1 MRSVLSRSSPTLHLT
16 WPPTDPQRSVYASA
30 VSRLC
35 ALCGRA
41 KSKLL
46 SVDSNILRP
55 GIRDSTFLSCFPK
68 CLLHKRFPFYVLAFS
83 RAPTHSKRTVWT
95 YLPQNIGSY
104 FGYRHISRDVAITE
118 GAAREDGKST
128 DLRRCRRWPDA
139 GDSRLWRQRCVG
151 GAASAHP
158 RPGPSRS
165 RRASGTRHTW
175 TRCSRLGPGH
185 TWTWRSGPG
194 RTRTRRALLPLEALA
209 RWLGGV
215 VAGWQHRPSQV
226 DPPMVVEVLQGNTIH
241 NHYVTVTK

>member
-68 CLLHKRFPFYVLAFS
+68 CLLHKRFSFYVLAFS

-139 GDSRLWRQRCVG
+139 GILG
-151 GAASAHP
+151 FGASVASAEP
-158 RPGPSRS
+158 PPPIPVPGLPGPGGPPGPGIPGPGVPGPSP
-165 RRASGTRHTW
+165 GIP
-175 TRCSRLGPGH
+175 GPGVP
-185 TWTWRSGPG
+185 GPG
-194 RTRTRRALLPLEALA
+194 GP
-209 RWLGGV
+209 GPDGPFF
-215 VAGWQHRPSQV
+215 H
-226 DPPMVVEVLQGNTIH
+226 
-241 NHYVTVTK
+241 

>member
-1 MRSVLSRSSPTLHLT
+1 M
-16 WPPTDPQRSVYASA
+16 
-30 VSRLC
+30 SRLC

-83 RAPTHSKRTVWT
+83 RAHTHSKRTVWT

-128 DLRRCRRWPDA
+128 VK
-139 GDSRLWRQRCVG
+139 SRD
-151 GAASAHP
+151 
-158 RPGPSRS
+158 
-165 RRASGTRHTW
+165 
-175 TRCSRLGPGH
+175 
-185 TWTWRSGPG
+185 
-194 RTRTRRALLPLEALA
+194 
-209 RWLGGV
+209 V
-215 VAGWQHRPSQV
+215 VY
-226 DPPMVVEVLQGNTIH
+226 DVVV
-241 NHYVTVTK
+241 